1 MHPAQQQLLQ
11 IMLSHVAASAYTT
24 LLNTSINNFGLLVVT
39 PFVEPFYSKLPPPYT
54 LSCI

>member
-39 PFVEPFYSKLPPPYT
+39 PLVEPFYSKLLPRYT